1 MKLKTFNLTTL
12 NALST
17 GRPTIRFT
25 RHGTVTISG
34 KAAEIMKL
42 AEGDK
47 IEFCQ
52 STEDQSDWYIHKT
65 LMEDGFILRKFKDGL
80 GLMFCSSKLSVMV
93 LDSVDATDKSVGF
106 VVSGTPEVLD
116 GENYYFIITR
126 NQIKK

>member
-17 GRPTIRFT
+17 GRSKIRFT
-25 RHGTVTISG
+25 RQGTVTISG
-34 KAAEIMKL
+34 KAAEIMHL

-52 STEDQSDWYIHKT
+52 SMEDHRDWYIHKT
-65 LMEDGFILRKFKDGL
+65 LREDGFILRKFKDGL
-80 GLMFCSSKLSVMV
+80 GLLFRSSKLSAMV

>member
-12 NALST
+12 NSLST
-17 GRPTIRFT
+17 RRATIRFT
-25 RHGTVTISG
+25 RSGTVSISG
-34 KAAEIMKL
+34 KAAEKMDL

-52 STEDQSDWYIHKT
+52 SMEDTRDWYIHKT
-65 LMEDGFILRKFKDGL
+65 PREDGFYVRKMKGGL
-80 GLMFCSSKLSVMV
+80 GLMFSSSKLSAMV

-126 NQIKK
+126 TQITR